1 LAASYSY
8 KENTMKVILLG
19 GFLGSGKTTFLL
31 KLAPYLAARSKKDPA
46 VVVLENEISNTDVD
60 TKLLESLNL
69 TVRNL
74 AAGCIC
80 CTSAGALPDSVAK
93 IKTDFDPDYLIIEA
107 TGMAFPDAIAQTI
120 ETENQLPVTVAILAD
135 ASRWDRLNRAMSEFV
150 HGQLKRADIVL
161 LNKTDK
167 VRVEKMEQIRD
178 GLSRLVSAPV
188 YPIQANT
195 PIDPSAFSD
204 LV

>member
-1 LAASYSY
+1 
-8 KENTMKVILLG
+8 MKFILLG

-31 KLAPYLAARSKKDPA
+31 KLAPYLAVKSRKDPA

-74 AAGCIC
+74 AAGCIF
-80 CTSAGALPDSVAK
+80 CTSAGALPDSVKK
-93 IKTDFDPDYLIIEA
+93 IKTDFDPDYLIIET

-120 ETENQLPVTVAILAD
+120 ESENRLPVTVAILAD
-135 ASRWDRLNRAMSEFV
+135 ASRWERLNRAMPEFV
-150 HGQLKRADIVL
+150 RGQLKRADMVF

-167 VRVEKMEQIRD
+167 VAVEKIEQIRD
-178 GLSRLVSAPV
+178 DLSRLVSAPV
-188 YPIQANT
+188 YPVQANKT
-195 PIDPSAFSD
+195 IIRTF
-204 LV
+204 